1 MYAASKAEEHILPAS
16 SLVGRE
22 RMNPVRVLVVDDEE
36 LFRRSIGKELN
47 RMGYSV
53 RTAETSQKAL
63 AELHSFPPDVVLL
76 DIRLP
81 GQGGLELLRTI
92 KDLDPS
98 IEVIMLTASGGID
111 TVVSCMRTG
120 AYHYLLK
127 PATLTEI
134 DTIIQKA
141 YEKRILK
148 IENRDPRYTSSL
160 PLAWRQRH
168 WQFSGFD

>member
-1 MYAASKAEEHILPAS
+1 
-16 SLVGRE
+16 
-22 RMNPVRVLVVDDEE
+22 MNPVRVLVVDDEE

-53 RTAETSQKAL
+53 RTAETSQEAL

-81 GQGGLELLRTI
+81 DQDGLELLRTI

-120 AYHYLLK
+120 AYHHLLK

-141 YEKRILK
+141 YEKRTLE

-160 PLAWRQRH
+160 PLSWRHPH
-168 WQFSGFD
+168 WKFSGFDY

>member
-1 MYAASKAEEHILPAS
+1 
-16 SLVGRE
+16 
-22 RMNPVRVLVVDDEE
+22 MNSVRVLVVDDEE

-53 RTAETSQKAL
+53 RTAETSHKAL
-63 AELHSFPPDVVLL
+63 SELRSFPPDVVLL

-81 GQGGLELLRTI
+81 DQDGLELLRTI

-111 TVVSCMRTG
+111 TVGSCMRAG

-141 YEKRILK
+141 YEKRTLK

-160 PLAWRQRH
+160 PLSWRHPH
-168 WQFSGFD
+168 WQFSGSDY